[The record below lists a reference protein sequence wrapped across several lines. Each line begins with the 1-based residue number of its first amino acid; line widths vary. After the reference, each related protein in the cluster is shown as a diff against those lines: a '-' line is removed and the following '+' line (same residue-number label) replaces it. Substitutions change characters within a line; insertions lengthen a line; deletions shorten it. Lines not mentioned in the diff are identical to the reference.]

1 MESLLASADNDQ
13 LLPQADFRLSGPTA
27 SYVVDR
33 QEVTY
38 FSSVTEVSPSAV
50 RVATWNVN
58 SDNFIDLQSLHFSFE
73 VHNIDTAKP
82 LEFAAPTPHVLFG
95 RMIITVGRVTME
107 SLDGLTTN

>member
-38 FSSVTEVSPSAV
+38 FSSVTEVTPSAV

-58 SDNFIDLQSLHFSFE
+58 SDFVYRSPKSSL
-73 VHNIDTAKP
+73 
-82 LEFAAPTPHVLFG
+82 
-95 RMIITVGRVTME
+95 
-107 SLDGLTTN
+107 